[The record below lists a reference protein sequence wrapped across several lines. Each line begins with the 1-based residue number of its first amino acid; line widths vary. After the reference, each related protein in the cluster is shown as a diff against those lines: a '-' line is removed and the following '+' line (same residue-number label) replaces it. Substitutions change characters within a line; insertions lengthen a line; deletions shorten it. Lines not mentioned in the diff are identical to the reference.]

1 MFKEWVTVQECMG
14 LPGFPTTA
22 PAMRKRLD
30 DLSAGKED
38 LKRKRS
44 GGKAYEY
51 HVSVLP
57 KYAQAIFS
65 QEAAKGDLS
74 DDLQTYDADL
84 LDVWVMIFKLL
95 TPQQQKECI
104 NLFKNRGLSALLPS
118 VVNISDDR
126 EIFNECNSTENAPPA
141 PSLSSQ
147 NKKAG

>member
-44 GGKAYEY
+44 GGKAFEY

-57 KYAQAIFS
+57 KYAQAIFAQAMPES
-65 QEAAKGDLS
+65 NSE
-74 DDLQTYDADL
+74 DDLNAYDADL
-84 LDVWVMIFKLL
+84 LEVWVMIFKLL
-95 TPQQQKECI
+95 TPQQQKDCI

-118 VVNISDDR
+118 IVNSSDDR
-126 EIFNECNSTENAPPA
+126 EIFGERDSIDNTSPA
-141 PSLSSQ
+141 PSVSTQ